1 MKRTQGL
8 CTLVPAS
15 WSTCYPEI
23 LAGSFWGCLQPQS
36 GLLSK
41 VPTWPPGTRCSYEP
55 ASHSVQIL
63 LVSIW
68 EELSLPDSCPVLF
81 FLASSHFFIG
91 PLPNCSRPGLRI
103 FSFLGFLLL
112 KVRKLFIVL
121 ECPVLPV
128 LWFCHKCL
136 HKCFKGKSY
145 STALK
150 MLSQGTLWS
159 GGFSDLVIPCRPTWP
174 LTSKERDLNFTI
186 EVETHMVMKKKK
198 CERKFMW

>member
-41 VPTWPPGTRCSYEP
+41 VPTWLPGTRCSYEP

-63 LVSIW
+63 LVSSW
-68 EELSLPDSCPVLF
+68 EELSLPDSCPVIF
-81 FLASSHFFIG
+81 FLASSHFFIV
-91 PLPNCSRPGLRI
+91 PLPNCSRPWLRI

-112 KVRKLFIVL
+112 KAKSYLLFL
-121 ECPVLPV
+121 SAQY
-128 LWFCHKCL
+128 CL
-136 HKCFKGKSY
+136 FSDFATSVYTDFKGKSY
-145 STALK
+145 SSALK
-150 MLSQGTLWS
+150 MFSQWTLWLS
-159 GGFSDLVIPCRPTWP
+159 GFSDLQ
-174 LTSKERDLNFTI
+174 
-186 EVETHMVMKKKK
+186 THMALYLQRKRLKFYHRSWNTYGYENKM
-198 CERKFMW
+198 CERKFMWWIYIA